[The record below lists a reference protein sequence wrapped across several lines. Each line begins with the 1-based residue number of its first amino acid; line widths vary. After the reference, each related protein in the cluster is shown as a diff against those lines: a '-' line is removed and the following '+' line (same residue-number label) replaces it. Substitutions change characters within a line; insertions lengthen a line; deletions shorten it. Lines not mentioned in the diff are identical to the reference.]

1 MRSERTG
8 NSPRGRRGRRAPDGR
23 PSTSGQAQSGAGR
36 SGSQRRPRAADNAT
50 GRGTPK
56 GGPPR
61 GGSSRP
67 PRGGGQGGGFQR
79 RTSSTSGWTT
89 VRPWRPP
96 RDDADEPILDDE
108 DTQPNWDT
116 IPADRTSR
124 HTTGTGAA
132 RPAAGR
138 SRSRPPAWPGGNTQ
152 GSRRPTNEAARSNR
166 GDTSSSSSRAR
177 PPQSNARQNQRPPRS
192 GPPRQGTWMP
202 PDSAPPDEE

>member
-1 MRSERTG
+1 VRSERTG

-23 PSTSGQAQSGAGR
+23 PSPPGQTQAAAGR
-36 SGSQRRPRAADNAT
+36 DGGQRRTRGADNAG
-50 GRGTPK
+50 GRGASK
-56 GGPPR
+56 GGPSR
-61 GGSSRP
+61 GSASRP
-67 PRGGGQGGGFQR
+67 PRTGGQGGGFQR

-124 HTTGTGAA
+124 QKMGTSAA
-132 RPAAGR
+132 RPTAGR
-138 SRSRPPAWPGGNTQ
+138 NRSRPPAWPGGGSQ
-152 GSRRPTNEAARSNR
+152 GGRRPANETGRTNRSGASASPR
-166 GDTSSSSSRAR
+166 TRR
-177 PPQSNARQNQRPPRS
+177 PASDQRQNQRPPRNAQS
-192 GPPRQGTWMP
+192 RPSTWMS